1 EQYADRTDERGFL
14 RHNMFGGEGGDV
26 GAGCREAI
34 DDDHHRFLALQIA
47 QRIKELFGA
56 GRGPARTVDMYDD
69 RARGGTTE
77 PPQGFDPILIS
88 PDQTLHLDPR
98 DIGAG
103 RRETAAWH
111 EQPNCAGNGKEGY
124 HQRAD
129 TPKCK
134 LTPYT
139 ATIDDGV
146 GIERHDFAPSI
157 KSILTVR
164 AGFFSVI
171 R

>member
-1 EQYADRTDERGFL
+1 MFRGKSG
-14 RHNMFGGEGGDV
+14 NIGS
-26 GAGCREAI
+26 GCGQPV
-34 DDDHHRFLALQIA
+34 DDDHHRFFVLQVA
-47 QRIKELFGA
+47 QRIIKLLGP
-56 GRGPARTVDMYDD
+56 GGGPARTVDMHDHGT
-69 RARGGTTE
+69 RGGTAE

-88 PDQTLHLDPR
+88 SDQTLNLDPG

-103 RRETAAWH
+103 RRETVAWQ
-111 EQPNCAGNGKEGY
+111 EQPKCPCNGKEGY
-124 HQRAD
+124 RQRAD

-157 KSILTVR
+157 ESHSNHLLRIFLGIRTLWHNNTNP
-164 AGFFSVI
+164 AGI
-171 R
+171 APG